1 MPHANN
7 AKNVET
13 EVKVY
18 VSDLAPIEQRLQ
30 SLGAYLAAPRIYE
43 RNVRYED
50 ADNSLT
56 KKDKVLRLRM
66 DSRARLTY
74 KEPAAFSDK
83 SIMSRTELEVTVS
96 DFETTDLL
104 LQKLGFH
111 TSWVYDKYRTTYEL
125 DDCEI
130 VLDELGFGLFVEIEG
145 EADAI
150 EAMII
155 KLDLTDAK
163 RIPASYSVLFFRV
176 KRQLGLTFDDL
187 TFENFK
193 GVTIPSTLIE
203 SL

>member
-1 MPHANN
+1 MSNS
-7 AKNVET
+7 KTVET
-13 EVKVY
+13 EVKLY
-18 VSDLAPIEQRLQ
+18 VTDLTSIEQRLQ
-30 SLGAYLAAPRIYE
+30 ALGAHLAAPRVYE

-50 ADNSLT
+50 AANSLT
-56 KKDKVLRLRM
+56 KNEKVLRLRM

-74 KEPAAFSDK
+74 KDPYNTTTTG
-83 SIMSRTELEVTVS
+83 IMSRTELEVTVS
-96 DFETTDLL
+96 DFEMMDLIL
-104 LQKLGFH
+104 RKLGFYAAW
-111 TSWVYDKYRTTYEL
+111 TYDKYRTTYEM

-150 EAMII
+150 EAMIT
-155 KLDLTDAK
+155 KLGLTNVK

-193 GVTIPSTLIE
+193 GVTIPPTLIE